1 MKFEFRLERLKDL
14 KKILEDNARIELGKK
29 SKQRQLVEDE
39 INQISNKIDTFSTE
53 FIKEVKDTIS
63 ITKLSNMI
71 EYKNYLNEQLSQLRL
86 VLQEK
91 LQEEEM
97 ARQNY
102 LKAKNE
108 KDILQK
114 LKDKRFDEFKIRE
127 KRADIKEL
135 DEIARLNH
143 QPREENYE

>member
-1 MKFEFRLERLKDL
+1 LKFEFRLERLKDL

-63 ITKLSNMI
+63 ITKLSNMV

>member
-63 ITKLSNMI
+63 ITKLSNMV

>member
-14 KKILEDNARIELGKK
+14 KERLEDTARIELGKK

-39 INQISNKIDTFSTE
+39 INQMSDKFDAFSTE

-71 EYKNYLNEQLSQLRL
+71 EYKNYLNEQLSQLNL

-91 LQEEEM
+91 LQEEEI

-102 LKAKNE
+102 IRAKNE

-114 LKDKRFDEFKIRE
+114 LKDKRFDEFKMQE

-143 QPREENYE
+143 QTREENYE

>member
-14 KKILEDNARIELGKK
+14 KKILEDTARIELGKK

-71 EYKNYLNEQLSQLRL
+71 EYKNYLNEQLSQLHL
-86 VLQEK
+86 V
-91 LQEEEM
+91 
-97 ARQNY
+97 
-102 LKAKNE
+102 
-108 KDILQK
+108 
-114 LKDKRFDEFKIRE
+114 
-127 KRADIKEL
+127 
-135 DEIARLNH
+135 
-143 QPREENYE
+143 

>member
-1 MKFEFRLERLKDL
+1 LKFEFRLERLKDL
-14 KKILEDNARIELGKK
+14 KKILEDTARIELGKK

-71 EYKNYLNEQLSQLRL
+71 EYKNYLNEQLSQLHL

-91 LQEEEM
+91 LQEEET

-102 LKAKNE
+102 LRAKNE

-114 LKDKRFDEFKIRE
+114 LKDKRFDEFKMQE

>member
-14 KKILEDNARIELGKK
+14 KKILEDNARMELGKK

-39 INQISNKIDTFSTE
+39 IKQISNKIDTFSDE
-53 FIKEVKDTIS
+53 FTKEVKDTIS

-71 EYKNYLNEQLSQLRL
+71 EYKNHLNEQLSQLHL
-86 VLQEK
+86 VLHEK
-91 LQEEEM
+91 LQEEEI

-114 LKDKRFDEFKIRE
+114 LKDKRFDEFKIQE
-127 KRADIKEL
+127 KRANIKEL

>member
-14 KKILEDNARIELGKK
+14 KKSLEDTARIELGIKN
-29 SKQRQLVEDE
+29 KQRQLVEDE
-39 INQISNKIDTFSTE
+39 INKMNNKIDTFSTE

-63 ITKLSNMI
+63 ITKLLSMI
-71 EYKNYLNEQLSQLRL
+71 EYNNYLNDQLSQLRL
-86 VLQEK
+86 ELQEQ
-91 LQEEEM
+91 LQEEET

-102 LKAKNE
+102 LKAKSE

-114 LKDKRFDEFKIRE
+114 LKDKRLNEFKVQE
-127 KRADIKEL
+127 KRADIREL

-143 QPREENYE
+143 HPREENYE

>member
-1 MKFEFRLERLKDL
+1 LKFEFRLERLKDL
-14 KKILEDNARIELGKK
+14 KKSLEDTARIELGKK

-39 INQISNKIDTFSTE
+39 INQMNNKIDTFSTE

-63 ITKLSNMI
+63 ITKLSSMV
-71 EYKNYLNEQLSQLRL
+71 EYNNYLNEQLSQLRL

-91 LQEEEM
+91 LQEEET

-102 LKAKNE
+102 LKAKSE

-114 LKDKRFDEFKIRE
+114 LKDKRLNEFKVQE

-135 DEIARLNH
+135 DEVARLNH
-143 QPREENYE
+143 KPREENYE

>member
-14 KKILEDNARIELGKK
+14 KKSFEDTARIELGIK

-39 INQISNKIDTFSTE
+39 IKGISNKIDAFSTE

-63 ITKLSNMI
+63 ITKLLSMI
-71 EYKNYLNEQLSQLRL
+71 EYNNYLNDQLSQLRL
-86 VLQEK
+86 ELQER
-91 LQEEEM
+91 LQEEEI

-102 LKAKNE
+102 LKAKSE

-114 LKDKRFDEFKIRE
+114 LKDKRLNEFKVQE
-127 KRADIKEL
+127 KRADIKKL

-143 QPREENYE
+143 HPREENYE

>member
-14 KKILEDNARIELGKK
+14 KERLEDTARIELGKK

-39 INQISNKIDTFSTE
+39 INQMSDKFDAFSTE

-71 EYKNYLNEQLSQLRL
+71 EYKNYLNEQLSQLNL

-91 LQEEEM
+91 LQEEEI

-102 LKAKNE
+102 LRAKNE

-114 LKDKRFDEFKIRE
+114 LKDKRFDEFKMQE

-143 QPREENYE
+143 QTREENYE

>member
-71 EYKNYLNEQLSQLRL
+71 EYKNYLNEQLSLL
-86 VLQEK
+86 HSVLQEK
-91 LQEEEM
+91 LEEEEI

-114 LKDKRFDEFKIRE
+114 LKDKRFDDFKIQE

-143 QPREENYE
+143 HPGEENYE

>member
-1 MKFEFRLERLKDL
+1 LKFEFRLERLKDL
-14 KKILEDNARIELGKK
+14 KERLEDTARIELGKK

-39 INQISNKIDTFSTE
+39 INQMSDKFDAFSTE

-71 EYKNYLNEQLSQLRL
+71 EYKNYLNEQLSQLNL

-91 LQEEEM
+91 LQEEEI

-102 LKAKNE
+102 LRAKNE

-114 LKDKRFDEFKIRE
+114 LKDKRFDEFKMQE

-143 QPREENYE
+143 QTREENYE